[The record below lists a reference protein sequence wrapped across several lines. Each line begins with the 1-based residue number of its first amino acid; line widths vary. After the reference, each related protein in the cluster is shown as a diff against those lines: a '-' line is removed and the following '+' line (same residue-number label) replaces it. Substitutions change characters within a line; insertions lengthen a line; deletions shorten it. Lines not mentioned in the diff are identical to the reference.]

1 MASRSIPPVDRVTDA
16 FFALDS
22 GYRFTY
28 INERAQAL
36 LKRSRGELI
45 GRVMWDEFPRTIET
59 QFPDGFYRSMDEQI
73 PVSFEVYH
81 TRLETWFEARAY
93 PSEDGL
99 SVFMRDITERKD
111 RETKLAQN
119 AAVVESIRDGVV
131 VLDNGNH
138 IVSVN
143 KAIEGNFGIERSEL
157 LGEHVESLPQLVSI
171 EDEDTLEIGR
181 AIDDVSV
188 GAAQFRE
195 LEIPFTDR
203 YGNDRICELRLV
215 PIEDERANI
224 AGIIRDVT
232 KQRTHEQVIESLHE
246 LTRWLFQSDDPDEIC
261 SIAVHAG
268 SDLLELPISGVW
280 LLDDTHGYLDPVA
293 GTAKAH
299 DEFGGLPRFRPGEG
313 LVWDVYESGETE
325 YYKDLTE
332 VDELYNPSTPIRS
345 EIIAPIGTHGV
356 LMTGSFEPNQFDPTD
371 LDLVST
377 LVENTNVALDRAEQ
391 DRLLRKR
398 TDQLEQQTERLEAVA
413 DVLSNDLKDQIETI
427 SNALDIESD
436 SASEMTLPA
445 SDESVETTL
454 GRAEQLVDDVR
465 EFARNS
471 RSVRAR
477 SRVDLETAV
486 ETAASQSK
494 FKQSDIRLENG
505 ATLRVDED
513 RFTRL
518 LETVFDDVAARRSTG
533 ATVKLGTIGVGDPSE
548 PTRGFFVTDTA
559 SDEAF
564 DGHGQLLDPPIGEE
578 LASTGLG
585 LVLAR
590 VIAEAH
596 DWTVTVETTEN
607 GGTRIEFRDITTLE
621 EA

>member
-1 MASRSIPPVDRVTDA
+1 MASKSIPPIDRVTDA

-45 GRVMWDEFPRTIET
+45 GRVMWDELPRTIET
-59 QFPDGFYRSMDEQI
+59 QFPDGFYRAMDEQI

-131 VLDNGNH
+131 VLDNGNR
-138 IVSVN
+138 IVAVN
-143 KAIEGNFGIERSEL
+143 EAIEANFGIGRSEL
-157 LGEHVESLPQLVSI
+157 LGEHVESLPQLASI
-171 EDEDTLEIGR
+171 DDEHSLEIGQ

-188 GAAQFRE
+188 GAAEFRE

-203 YGNDRICELRLV
+203 HGNERITELRLV
-215 PIEDERANI
+215 PIEDDRANI

-232 KQRTHEQVIESLHE
+232 KQRTHEQIIESLHE
-246 LTRWLFQSDDPDEIC
+246 LTRWLFQSEDPDEIC

-280 LLDDTHGYLDPVA
+280 LLDDTQGYLDPVA

-313 LVWDVYESGETE
+313 LVWDVYESGESE
-325 YYKDLTE
+325 YYEDLTE
-332 VDELYNPSTPIRS
+332 VEDLYNPSTPIRS

-356 LMTGSFEPNQFDPTD
+356 LMTGSFEPNRFDETD
-371 LDLVST
+371 VDLVST
-377 LVENTNVALDRAEQ
+377 LVENANVALDRAEQ
-391 DRLLRKR
+391 DQLLRKR
-398 TDQLEQQTERLEAVA
+398 TDQLEQQTQRLEAVA
-413 DVLSNDLKDQIETI
+413 NVLSNDLKEQIQTI
-427 SNALDIESD
+427 SDALEIDDEATDD
-436 SASEMTLPA
+436 SISV

-454 GRAEQLVDDVR
+454 VRTERLVDDVR

-471 RSVRAR
+471 RSVRTR
-477 SRVDLETAV
+477 SPIDFGTAIETAV
-486 ETAASQSK
+486 ARSELDGTALEVETV
-494 FKQSDIRLENG
+494 
-505 ATLRVDED
+505 ATLRADED
-513 RFTRL
+513 RFVRL
-518 LETVFDDVAARRSTG
+518 LEIVFDDVAARCTG
-533 ATVKLGTIGVGDPSE
+533 ETTVKIGTIDKEEGG
-548 PTRGFFVTDTA
+548 RGFFIADDAETGSSGPHDRL
-559 SDEAF
+559 SDPTGS
-564 DGHGQLLDPPIGEE
+564 DD
-578 LASTGLG
+578 LALPGLG

-596 DWTVTVETTEN
+596 DWTVETTES
-607 GGTRIEFRDITTLE
+607 GDGTRIEFHDITTLDVIK
-621 EA
+621 A

>member
-1 MASRSIPPVDRVTDA
+1 
-16 FFALDS
+16 
-22 GYRFTY
+22 
-28 INERAQAL
+28 
-36 LKRSRGELI
+36 
-45 GRVMWDEFPRTIET
+45 MWDEFPRTIET
-59 QFPDGFYRSMDEQI
+59 QFPDGFYRAMDEQI

-138 IVSVN
+138 IVTVN
-143 KAIEGNFGIERSEL
+143 EAIEANFGIERSKL
-157 LGEHVESLPQLVSI
+157 IGEHVESLPQLASI

-203 YGNDRICELRLV
+203 HGNERVCELRLV

-232 KQRTHEQVIESLHE
+232 KQRTHEQIIESLHE

-325 YYKDLTE
+325 YYDDLTE
-332 VDELYNPSTPIRS
+332 VEELYNPSTPIRS

-356 LMTGSFEPNQFDPTD
+356 LMTGSFEPNQFDQTD

-398 TDQLEQQTERLEAVA
+398 TDQLEQQAERLEAVA
-413 DVLSNDLKDQIETI
+413 NVLSNDLKDQIETI
-427 SNALDIESD
+427 SDAIDIENEQD
-436 SASEMTLPA
+436 SELSRSSP
-445 SDESVETTL
+445 DDSVERTL

-465 EFARNS
+465 EFARSS

-477 SRVDLETAV
+477 SRVGLETAV
-486 ETAASQSK
+486 DTAVDRSDLEQTAVVVETS
-494 FKQSDIRLENG
+494 

-513 RFTRL
+513 RFVRL
-518 LETVFDDVAARRSTG
+518 LETVFEDVATRRGSDG
-533 ATVKLGTIGVGDPSE
+533 IVTVGTIGVSESDE
-548 PTRGFFVTDTA
+548 PTRGFFVADNA
-559 SDEAF
+559 SESTVDNH
-564 DGHGQLLDPPIGEE
+564 DQLLEPQLEDD
-578 LASTGLG
+578 LSRAGLG

-590 VIAEAH
+590 VIAQAH
-596 DWTVTVETTEN
+596 DWAVTVETGDDE
-607 GGTRIEFRDITTLE
+607 TRIEFRRVTTLE
-621 EA
+621 AE